1 MVINI
6 FVNSFINTGNITVD
20 GDGKQW
26 RPFISLNDVS
36 KIYVKIISK
45 KTLPSFITNLVAFNS
60 TIKNLAFK
68 ITKHFGKSK
77 KNIKFMS
84 RNKDLRNY
92 KTSSKN
98 LKKYLGNINFT
109 NFSYEINNLVKGIKK
124 YKIKSNTSTI
134 RMKFY
139 RSKFLKK

>member
-1 MVINI
+1 
-6 FVNSFINTGNITVD
+6 
-20 GDGKQW
+20 
-26 RPFISLNDVS
+26 
-36 KIYVKIISK
+36 
-45 KTLPSFITNLVAFNS
+45 
-60 TIKNLAFK
+60 
-68 ITKHFGKSK
+68 
-77 KNIKFMS
+77 MS

-98 LKKYLGNINFT
+98 LKKHLGNINFT